1 VTSAGPAQGA
11 EKETD
16 MAERYRLIGGEGSPY
31 SVKMRAILRYRRLPF
46 VWVQR
51 RGEVLKETAHV
62 RPPIIPILQFPEDD
76 TFHVD
81 STPLAFELERR
92 HPVVRSILPDDPGH
106 AFLCHLLEDTADEW
120 GTKVM
125 FDYRWAR
132 EIDQEFCSRWLAAEM
147 LGPASD
153 AELEEVAR
161 QFRERQVDRM
171 PLVGCTA
178 ENRPLIEET
187 YRRVL
192 SCLEK
197 QLAELPFLF
206 GTRPSL
212 ADFGWFGQLYQLS
225 IDPTP
230 MGIMRETAPR
240 TCGWICR
247 TNDASG
253 VTGEWIDPKEP
264 LPPAVRGLLELA
276 GEIYLP
282 FLAAN
287 AAAFERGDEQVSLKL
302 LGRPYAQ
309 ASFRYQVKCLRWLR
323 EKFATLPA
331 EARERVAAVLRETGG
346 LEVLSG

>member
-1 VTSAGPAQGA
+1 
-11 EKETD
+11 
-16 MAERYRLIGGEGSPY
+16 MADRYRLIGGEGSPY

-51 RGEVLKETAHV
+51 RGAVLQETAHV

-92 HPVVRSILPDDPGH
+92 HPVVRSILPDDPAH

-132 EIDQEFCSRWLAAEM
+132 AADQEFCSRWLAAEM
-147 LGPASD
+147 LGPSPEG
-153 AELEEVAR
+153 ELEKVAE
-161 QFRERQVDRM
+161 QFRDRQVGRM
-171 PLVGCTA
+171 HLVGCTS
-178 ENRPLIEET
+178 ENRPVIEET

-192 SCLEK
+192 ATLER
-197 QLAELPFLF
+197 QFMELPFLF

-240 TCGWICR
+240 TCGWVAR
-247 TNDASG
+247 MNDASG
-253 VTGEWIDPKEP
+253 VSGEWVDPAEP
-264 LPPAVRGLLELA
+264 IPPGVLGLLELA
-276 GEIYLP
+276 GEAYLP
-282 FLAAN
+282 FLRAN
-287 AAAFERGDEQVSLKL
+287 AASLDRGDEEVALEL
-302 LGRPYAQ
+302 FGRPYSQPA
-309 ASFRYQVKCLRWLR
+309 FRYQAKCLRWLR

-331 EARERVAAVLRETGG
+331 EARDRVSAVLRETGG